1 MKNLFFLSLLSV
13 LLTSCVDLKKEQL
26 VKNVSRLNTK
36 LEQIAAR
43 SKDSRMDSI
52 SNIKIN
58 TIQTELRIKQ
68 NLHLDTINISLA
80 KQLDAYKVMR
90 KSIKPLMQQ
99 YLQLRTV
106 IKEEKQVLKRLAK
119 DIQEGRGERHRYAE
133 YVRFE
138 RQKVNQIVELS
149 REFQRSKMVFFQDY
163 QRLYPPVEAFSYSLL
178 QKKHNR

>member
-13 LLTSCVDLKKEQL
+13 LFTSCVDLKKEQL

-36 LEQIAAR
+36 LEQIEAR

-68 NLHLDTINISLA
+68 NLHLDTINIYLA

-106 IKEEKQVLKRLAK
+106 IKEEKQVLKRLEK

-138 RQKVNQIVELS
+138 RQKVNQIVELF
-149 REFQRSKMVFFQDY
+149 REFQRSKAVFFQDY
-163 QRLYPPVEAFSYSLL
+163 QRLYPPIEAFSYSLL
-178 QKKHNR
+178 QKKQNR

>member
-13 LLTSCVDLKKEQL
+13 LFTSCVDLKKEQL

-90 KSIKPLMQQ
+90 KSIKQ
-99 YLQLRTV
+99 
-106 IKEEKQVLKRLAK
+106 I
-119 DIQEGRGERHRYAE
+119 GRAH
-133 YVRFE
+133 V
-138 RQKVNQIVELS
+138 
-149 REFQRSKMVFFQDY
+149 
-163 QRLYPPVEAFSYSLL
+163 
-178 QKKHNR
+178 

>member
-1 MKNLFFLSLLSV
+1 MKNLFFLSLFSV
-13 LLTSCVDLKKEQL
+13 LFTSCVDLKKERL

-106 IKEEKQVLKRLAK
+106 IKE
-119 DIQEGRGERHRYAE
+119 
-133 YVRFE
+133 
-138 RQKVNQIVELS
+138 
-149 REFQRSKMVFFQDY
+149 
-163 QRLYPPVEAFSYSLL
+163 
-178 QKKHNR
+178 

>member
-1 MKNLFFLSLLSV
+1 MKNIFFLSLFSV
-13 LLTSCVDLKKEQL
+13 LFASCVDLKKEQL

-36 LEQIAAR
+36 LEQIEAR

-52 SNIKIN
+52 SDIKIN

-68 NLHLDTINISLA
+68 NLHLDTININLA

-119 DIQEGRGERHRYAE
+119 DIQEGRGARDRYAE
-133 YVRFE
+133 YIRFE

-149 REFQRSKMVFFQDY
+149 REFQRSKAVFFQDY

-178 QKKHNR
+178 QKKQNR